1 MQRDK
6 KSSMLDEIEFQI
18 RFLLYCVCIG
28 LRNV

>member
-6 KSSMLDEIEFQI
+6 KSSMLYEIEFQI